1 MKPCRPKRPVPTR
14 TSAKAVNS
22 NETEDQ
28 MGKNASDLCVQLH
41 LLEDVVQVMMQPGEL
56 NWVLCRASHSSCTP
70 GGVWRDQAL
79 NRKAKPTVPFSES
92 LSMSAP
98 ALLMC
103 SPGKYILSGGL
114 GCPDFIMK

>member
-1 MKPCRPKRPVPTR
+1 MK
-14 TSAKAVNS
+14 AFNS

-28 MGKNASDLCVQLH
+28 MGKNASDLRVQPH
-41 LLEDVVQVMMQPGEL
+41 LLEDVVQMMMQPGEL
-56 NWVLCRASHSSCTP
+56 NWAGTDCVLCRASHISCTP
-70 GGVWRDQAL
+70 GGVWRDQPL

-98 ALLMC
+98 SLLMC